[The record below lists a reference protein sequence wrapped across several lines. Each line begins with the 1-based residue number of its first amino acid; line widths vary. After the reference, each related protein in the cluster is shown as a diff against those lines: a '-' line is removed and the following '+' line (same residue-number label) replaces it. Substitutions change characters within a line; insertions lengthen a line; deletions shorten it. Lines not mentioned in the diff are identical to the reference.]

1 MSPPRTPFF
10 QRPMLMGEP
19 PGSAQAG
26 RVAGKAGNAQQG
38 TFGPPPQR
46 SRSDRSVTAFGR
58 IFFIGGV
65 IAYRAL
71 FNWVRP
77 SLYIPTMLIGPIFQ
91 ILFFAY
97 LGRYSGL
104 EDDAFFV
111 VGNAVQASAMS
122 AVFAGTMTIA
132 NERSFQTLSALL
144 ATPANRF
151 AVFMGRSLPVLVN
164 GLVVSSWGFLMGRL
178 LLRFDPPAAS
188 IPALGLVLV
197 VSVASCTAFGLT
209 LGSVG
214 MRARDVFMS
223 ANIAYYVMWLLCGVN
238 IPLDALPGWLA
249 QIGRL
254 LPLTH
259 GIAAAREIAAGA
271 SLSSVGGLVWTEL
284 GIGAAWAVLA
294 FTLVRWFE
302 FEGRRRASLETY

>member
-1 MSPPRTPFF
+1 VTPALRVFF
-10 QRPMLMGEP
+10 
-19 PGSAQAG
+19 
-26 RVAGKAGNAQQG
+26 V
-38 TFGPPPQR
+38 
-46 SRSDRSVTAFGR
+46 
-58 IFFIGGV
+58 GGL

-71 FNWVRP
+71 FNWIRP
-77 SLYIPTMLIGPIFQ
+77 TMYIPTMLIGPIFQ

-97 LGRYSGL
+97 LGRYSRL
-104 EDDAFFV
+104 QNDAFFV

-132 NERSFQTLSALL
+132 NERSFQTLSPIL

-151 AVFMGRSLPVLVN
+151 ALFMGRALPVLAN
-164 GLVVSSWGFLMGRL
+164 GLVVSAWGFLMGRL
-178 LLRFDPPAAS
+178 LLRFNPPVES
-188 IPALGLVLV
+188 IPALALVVV
-197 VSVASCTAFGLT
+197 VSVSSCTAFGLT
-209 LGSVG
+209 IGSVG

-223 ANIAYYVMWLLCGVN
+223 ANIAYYLMWLLCGVN
-238 IPLDALPGWLA
+238 IPLHALPGWLA

-259 GIAAAREIAAGA
+259 GIAAAREVAAGA

-284 GIGAAWAVLA
+284 AVGAAWATAAFVLM
-294 FTLVRWFE
+294 RWFE